1 MNTEL
6 PVNDPFW
13 DSFFKS
19 DITPTISIGDHK
31 ELQKELASSNLK
43 LIAYRDELKK
53 LQIENALLVKLIKG
67 TI

>member
-1 MNTEL
+1 MEPHN
-6 PVNDPFW
+6 NNQFW

-19 DITPTISIGDHK
+19 ESDIQPTIIMDHQ
-31 ELQKELASSNLK
+31 ELKKELASANLK

-67 TI
+67 TV